1 VAQNFD
7 RPEYREIRQKDLSG
21 GVNDYLNENVIKE
34 TETPDALNVDFDRAS
49 VDTAFG
55 SIKFNNQTAPSAC
68 IRTKSLKGQ
77 QPLAVLSAPLQ
88 RHYNGVSY
96 VVDTRNIEVP
106 MRGYGYLPYAQETDI
121 GGNFVEGRTDAVEN
135 DTLSNV
141 VAEQYH
147 FFARRGRSFEL
158 NVSFRL
164 PEHEKLFDVE
174 VKGAQAPAV
183 PTICIPPNGFDEA
196 LDETFI
202 VIQKGGD
209 RLAPMSWALG
219 VTNIGNAYGLKFAQQ
234 PRPSNYALVFMWY
247 DNAQWGCVDGRKV
260 KYNLTSGQD
269 LTGGATQNATMAY
282 RAVVIHRY
290 IEPGVNYHVAV
301 QLQLDTGTPATY
313 NGVPGGTGSNVAG
326 TWNANGY
333 FRVHVTD
340 DQSNFTTHSYTDTAI
355 PTQVGLE
362 VCRGPVDSLSYLCR
376 YGIRFS
382 GRDAMFLGLG
392 MRFSPWDHAGFIP
405 FGHDSACMRSGGM
418 ALIDRSNVDLNTL
431 WALVGPNG
439 IAAAHVSGN
448 SYMTL
453 TTPNMLSARLIGSK
467 DPMALA
473 STVAANEYADW
484 TGIQYNFNA
493 LRGYRLVAT
502 SNVTSCQG
510 ARLTLLDRDAASAN
524 QINFLDGADTSK
536 FGAFGGASQSFT
548 VQCFRWNQRD
558 LDIANVRI
566 WNSLRDYTST
576 TTLNGNVVYT
586 DVVTRARRSL
596 GMSLDLRDEIE
607 PNLANLVAYWPCDD
621 SGGAVLHEKVIGG
634 LRHGF
639 LCPMQNAT
647 VESGQRGK
655 NMLFLS
661 GEGEA
666 LTLDLSENETFL
678 AQLSTML
685 RQPDQGFG
693 FEISFVPTEA
703 FYGVYTAEA
712 AGNRSPSSKS
722 IRPVGSP
729 DLAIWDVKDP
739 TAGRSSRP
747 RPLLS
752 LSHRAIIGENQNT
765 PCEFAQGFGV
775 EVAAWSDGED
785 FNPAQPHSLTPWYQR
800 LDYGQ
805 QMTNRY
811 DKYAGWVGK
820 RITIQVG
827 VQSFDPATD
836 SYNVYIAMTPKSV
849 LKPVAG
855 DPDEVEFSYWT
866 DTIFNSTNGGAS
878 YNVNFLDGPQIRIAR
893 KDIERTVLTIGGRW
907 DCKTLPAASKALG
920 INEVSARMLVDEVR
934 WFATTP
940 AGALSPTTGAAITA
954 RNGKLQGTN
963 CLPQRLLT
971 DADLKGSLGTGASTV
986 TVTQGSRSVTV
997 TSTSLANGQAPATS
1011 QQSVLGSYLYVDG
1024 DTRPLSV
1031 EETLSEPVKDFY
1043 YIDAVSLNNAV
1054 LTLGSAYRGGS
1065 KSLAAASAFR
1075 IVGYTAFED
1084 NISDQKLYLGK
1095 GKGYDPSSTTIDDV
1109 VLTQGY
1115 WANRAITGGAWS
1127 LRIYN
1132 PFSIVTLEQAS
1143 PSWVRG
1149 VVNERRYQDD
1159 GILGLYGYNERVYA
1173 GVRGSLY
1180 EVDDRWRKTGPSDD
1194 LATCMEFRAKDL
1206 YGNARQPLQADRVEF
1221 SQVRSETF
1229 QVAASNEYA
1238 TVWDSWVNLARINEY
1253 QGVMWCGHKSYPV
1266 DAGAWRSVATSTSTT
1281 YTSTSVTDTAWVP
1294 AASWIG
1300 LWIQAGTIYGQI
1312 TGYVGTTV
1320 SVSGWVSVPQVTPL
1334 TVGGTLGQAIT
1345 PTNGTLATVFVPGHR
1360 TQFQVRYRQGQPQ
1373 IAFGS
1378 SGQVSAGVRPEK
1390 GLFIATADV
1399 VVSTDEWHHV
1409 RWVAPSMTDGGQQYL
1424 KVPLCYVNGKKVSVR
1439 VSASELSVPAGAW
1452 ISTANIV
1459 SLAGAPAQN
1468 STLALGALRDAYTV
1482 SDPPQL
1488 NFRKDL
1494 VVMSPARYLGWLHSL
1509 DGTLGKSIVYRKP
1522 WSGTDYANFDP
1533 YTVSYQD
1540 PGSST
1545 TFLIFDIDKGVGHKI
1560 RNEAAQGFGTV
1571 YSHPFISLSHSTGN
1585 YSNQWTFAEYG
1596 SQVYATNGGR
1606 PVVVVDTDKKKNPY
1620 AIESGVPAPT
1630 TELDFTTTRYPLWR
1644 LESQSQTEQ
1653 RDPLKSGKD
1662 VYGLSTIGNCYLQ
1675 QELGTAMAWTTGS
1688 IFHFKLLYTPKDV
1701 AGRISLF
1708 RRGTD
1713 ANNGGPFVECVDGKI
1728 RYGWYDLA
1736 LKKTV
1741 WIESDSAVVEP
1752 GKLTYIYIRHR
1763 YPAQDKLWG
1772 NWRNSYFSNGH
1783 YRRFVGTLGTAGQTL
1798 TTGQVLYGWS
1808 GVANRGEYY
1817 IVKVWQEGTAS
1828 GDDVVIDAVRTND
1841 TVDNL
1846 DSTHQ
1851 LRTAAGGGGILL
1863 VNCTYAARP
1872 MHDMFVVQQFG
1883 NSRATWGGGA
1893 TGTLESPSPHTP
1905 LEVIHASGVVT
1916 GGVATG
1922 FNWTQPTYG
1931 GRTASTLAEQR
1942 TYWSLTTDE
1951 YPKGTSAP
1959 SGVSADS
1966 RFKATGLASVP
1977 WLRFVQASP
1986 TEFILQTTSIANFG
2000 AFPWLQ
2006 CIGAVFEILD
2016 DTNSTA
2022 SIRGRQ
2028 FIITACESVGGVAA
2042 DRLKR
2047 IVVTNLDGSAPSLPG
2062 GAAGYGAVF
2071 IGKALVK
2078 SADFDNSTR
2087 VDDTQKEIQLF
2098 GCQDDATF
2106 QPFDGVVH
2114 SFGYGVSSA
2123 NATTDKADMFEAR
2136 NTSATNTAYATDT
2149 TEDGMFVGVD
2159 QWSYPINSQPVSV
2172 AAGGANFPVETLK
2185 FTAGLQYMQVNGST
2199 YLASATYA
2207 TTQPNTQL
2215 EVTNTSTV
2223 TSTGGV
2229 ESKGKWRFLQA
2240 VTDWLGKRYV
2250 AVGFYDPV
2258 QGIAGN
2264 PGPVLE
2270 IKPAGN
2276 DAAND
2281 AGPVSI
2287 NITNIPAGPDGSE
2300 VWIYCSPAESNAAT
2314 LYRVARLVN
2323 GTNGYQIS
2331 TPEAQ
2336 IVTGPPAEFVNDR
2349 PPRCEIVA
2357 PSKGSIVYAALE
2369 VQPDAVVPSRPSS
2382 PGQVDYGKL
2391 FRIQGGSGDK
2401 VTGAIEFDGLLVV
2414 TKRRLVASVDFVAGN
2429 FAVPDIVST
2438 GVGCVSPNTLVAKD
2452 NVLMFL
2458 SDRGV
2463 QATTRRG
2470 VTNLNSPEYIG
2481 DNISTFVQDK
2491 LDRRYLEK
2499 AYAALNRKR
2508 SQYTCVVRATGDDR
2522 QSYRFT
2528 CDLTTEGPIY
2538 SLYRRPNLTALAAI
2552 RTKDGDDEVLI
2563 GGTEEGF
2570 VVWLDR
2576 VDTSAALMGDDT
2588 VVFGQPTMTNFN
2600 PSTASAMSLSPGA
2613 YSNQTDYSLEGMRGV
2628 TCSYKDVD
2636 GVLKEAVVSH
2646 SSYYWVHF
2654 DRALESAIP
2663 DSSTVAFGIQS
2674 THYETAWLDFGNAER
2689 RKLLLY
2695 VNLVFGREQAG
2706 QVVVRIYTDWDKDAV
2721 RAEATLDL
2729 TNAEHEVTLG
2739 GVDGNW
2745 FKLSLDSVDLQP
2757 GLRFTLSS
2765 IIWRLDDTDQV

>member
-1 VAQNFD
+1 MAQNFD
-7 RPEYREIRQKDLSG
+7 RPEYRDVRQSDLSG
-21 GVNDYLNENVIKE
+21 GVNDYLNQNVIKP

-88 RHYNGVSY
+88 RKGVPPGPPFTL
-96 VVDTRNIEVP
+96 DTRNIEVP
-106 MRGYGYLPYAQETDI
+106 MRGYAYLPYATETDI
-121 GGNFVEGRTDAVEN
+121 GGNFVEGATDALTTTPIR
-135 DTLSNV
+135 DQL
-141 VAEQYH
+141 QFH
-147 FFARRGRSFEL
+147 RRQGRSFEL

-174 VKGAQAPAV
+174 VKGSAAPAA
-183 PTICIPPNGFDEA
+183 PALPLLPPNGFDEA

-219 VTNIGNAYGLKFAQQ
+219 VTNIGTGYGLKQSPQ

-247 DNAQWGCVDGRKV
+247 DNAQWGNVDGTKL

-301 QLQLDTGTPATY
+301 QLQLDTGAPAY
-313 NGVPGGTGSNVAG
+313 FVGNPGGTGTNVAG
-326 TWNANGY
+326 TWDANGY
-333 FRVHVTD
+333 FRVHVAD
-340 DQSNFTTHSYTDTAI
+340 DQGNFTTHNYTDTAS
-355 PTQVGLE
+355 PTQAGLE

-418 ALIDRSNVDLNTL
+418 ALIDRSNVDLN
-431 WALVGPNG
+431 ALFGAPGPNA
-439 IAAAHVSGN
+439 INASHVSSN
-448 SYMTL
+448 AYLTL
-453 TTPNMLSARLIGSK
+453 SVANMGTFQLIGSR

-473 STVAANEYADW
+473 DTTVANQYAQW
-484 TGIQYNFNA
+484 TGLQNNFNA
-493 LRGYRLVAT
+493 LRGYRLVA
-502 SNVTSCQG
+502 SNNVTAGPG
-510 ARLTLLDRDAASAN
+510 ARLTLLDRDTVNADR
-524 QINFLDGADTSK
+524 INFLDGADTSK
-536 FGAFGGASQSFT
+536 FGAFGSVIQNFT

-566 WNSLRDYTST
+566 WSAPRDYT
-576 TTLNGNVVYT
+576 TTLAPFTIVGVGQSYSGVFDPVV
-586 DVVTRARRSL
+586 ARRRKAL
-596 GMSLDLRDEIE
+596 GMSLALEDETE
-607 PNLANLVAYWPCDD
+607 PDVANLIAYWPCDD
-621 SGGAVLHEKVIGG
+621 SGGALLREKVVGG

-639 LCPMQNAT
+639 LCPMQNA
-647 VESGQRGK
+647 VSDAGQRGE
-655 NMLFLS
+655 NMLFMS
-661 GEGEA
+661 GEGES

-678 AQLSTML
+678 AQLATML

-703 FYGVYTAEA
+703 FYGVYTQEA
-712 AGNRSPSSKS
+712 PGNLSSV
-722 IRPVGSP
+722 IGTRPVGAP
-729 DLAIWDVKDP
+729 DLIAWDVKDP
-739 TAGRSSRP
+739 TAGRSSRA
-747 RPLLS
+747 RQLLS
-752 LSHRAIIGENQNT
+752 LSHRAILRENDNT

-775 EVAAWSDGED
+775 EVAAWSDSED
-785 FNPAQPHSLTPWYQR
+785 YSPVQPHALAPWYLQAGGT
-800 LDYGQ
+800 LA
-805 QMTNRY
+805 MTNRY

-827 VQSFDPATD
+827 IQSFDPATD
-836 SYNVYIAMTPKSV
+836 SYNVYIAMAPKSV
-849 LKPVAG
+849 LRPVAG
-855 DPDEVEFSYWT
+855 DPDDVEFSYWT
-866 DTIFNSTNGGAS
+866 DTEANSSGGTYAS
-878 YNVNFLDGPQIRIAR
+878 DLFDGPQMRIAR

-907 DCKTLPAASKALG
+907 DCKTLPTASKALG

-954 RNGKLQGTN
+954 RNGKLQGAN

-1043 YIDAVSLNNAV
+1043 YIDAVSANTAV

-1075 IVGYTAFED
+1075 VVGYTAFED
-1084 NISDQKLYLGK
+1084 DISDQKLYLGK
-1095 GKGYDPSSTTIDDV
+1095 GKGYDPSSATIDDV

-1115 WANRAITGGAWS
+1115 WANRAITGGEWS

-1143 PSWVRG
+1143 PDWSRG
-1149 VVNERRYQDD
+1149 IVNERRFKDD
-1159 GILGLYGYNERVYA
+1159 GILGLHAYNERIYA

-1180 EVDDRWRKTGPSDD
+1180 EVDDRWRDDGPTDELSSSLMFKSAR
-1194 LATCMEFRAKDL
+1194 LAS
-1206 YGNARQPLQADRVEF
+1206 NAVLPLHADRVEF
-1221 SQVRSETF
+1221 TT
-1229 QVAASNEYA
+1229 VAAAYFAASPDDAYA
-1238 TVWDSWVNLARINEY
+1238 TVFENWAKLTKIDEY
-1253 QGVMWCGHKSYPV
+1253 QGVMWFGGTNLPL
-1266 DAGAWRSVATSTSTT
+1266 DQGAWRTLVLSTAGTTT
-1281 YTSTSVTDTAWVP
+1281 YSSTSVTDSAWVVP
-1294 AASWIG
+1294 ATVVPGVWVRT
-1300 LWIQAGTIYGQI
+1300 GTTYGQV
-1312 TGYVGTTV
+1312 TSVSGTTIN
-1320 SVSGWVSVPQVTPL
+1320 VSGWVSAAGAAV
-1334 TVGGTLGQAIT
+1334 T
-1345 PTNGTLATVFVPGHR
+1345 PTNGIQAEVFVPGHR
-1360 TQFQVRYRQGQPQ
+1360 TVYQTLYSRGRPQ

-1378 SGQVSAGVRPEK
+1378 SGAIGVGVYPEK
-1390 GLFIATADV
+1390 GLFIATADITV
-1399 VVSTDEWHHV
+1399 QAQEWHHV
-1409 RWVAPSMTDGGQQYL
+1409 RWVVPSTGSGAWLQ
-1424 KVPLCYVNGKKVSVR
+1424 VPRCYINGKR
-1439 VSASELSVPAGAW
+1439 VTVTVNASESGATGTQW

-1459 SLAGAPAQN
+1459 SPFGN
-1468 STLALGALRDAYTV
+1468 IRVALGALRDAYTV

-1494 VVMSPARYLGWLHSL
+1494 IVMSPARHVGWLHSL
-1509 DGTLGKSIVYRKP
+1509 DGLLSQTIVTRQP
-1522 WSGTDYANFDP
+1522 WTGTDYVNFNP
-1533 YTVSYQD
+1533 YAINYNA
-1540 PGSST
+1540 PGLIAQFNALST
-1545 TFLIFDIDKGVGHKI
+1545 ELGVGHKV
-1560 RNEAAQGFGTV
+1560 RNDAGPVSGGGPIIYGTIL
-1571 YSHPFISLSHSTGN
+1571 SHPFISLWHASGGYT
-1585 YSNQWTFAEYG
+1585 NQWTFAENG
-1596 SQVYATNGGR
+1596 AQVYATNGGR
-1606 PVVVVDTDKKKNPY
+1606 PVVAIDVDSNATPV
-1620 AIESGVPAPT
+1620 AVESGVPAPT

-1662 VYGLSTIGNCYLQ
+1662 VYGLSTIGNSYLQ

-1736 LKKTV
+1736 LKKAV
-1741 WIESDSAVVEP
+1741 WIESDSAVIEP

-1763 YPAQDKLWG
+1763 YPEQDKVWG
-1772 NWRNSYFSNGH
+1772 NWRNSYFANGH
-1783 YRRFVGTLGTAGQTL
+1783 YRRFVGTLGTTGQTL
-1798 TTGQVLYGWS
+1798 KASQVVYGWT
-1808 GVANRGEYY
+1808 GAANAGQYQ
-1817 IVKVWQEGTAS
+1817 IVKVWQEGTTS
-1828 GDDVVIDAVRTND
+1828 GDDVVIDAVRIND
-1841 TVDNL
+1841 TDVNL
-1846 DSTHQ
+1846 NSTNT
-1851 LRTAAGGGGILL
+1851 LRTAVGGGGTLL

-1893 TGTLESPSPHTP
+1893 TGTAESPSPHTP

-1922 FNWTQPTYG
+1922 FDWTQATYSS
-1931 GRTASTLAEQR
+1931 RTASELAEQR

-1951 YPKGTSAP
+1951 YPRGTSAP

-1977 WLRFVQASP
+1977 WLQFVRASS
-1986 TEFILQTTSIANFG
+1986 TEFVLSTTSIAGFG

-2016 DTNSTA
+2016 DSSSTA

-2028 FIITACESVGGVAA
+2028 FIITECEDVGGVAA

-2047 IVVTNLDGSAPSLPG
+2047 IVVTNLDGSAPSLPALAVG
-2062 GAAGYGAVF
+2062 RGAVF

-2078 SADFDNSTR
+2078 SADFDNSTQ

-2098 GCQDDATF
+2098 GCQDNATF

-2114 SFGYGVSSA
+2114 SFGFGVASP

-2136 NTSATNTAYATDT
+2136 NTSATNTAYATNT
-2149 TEDGMFVGVD
+2149 TEDGMFVGAD

-2172 AAGGANFPVETLK
+2172 GAGGANFPVETLK
-2185 FTAGLQYMQVNGST
+2185 FTASLQYLQVNGST
-2199 YLASATYA
+2199 YAASATYA
-2207 TTQPNTQL
+2207 TTHPNTQL
-2215 EVTNTSTV
+2215 EVANTSTV
-2223 TSTGGV
+2223 ASTGGV

-2331 TPEAQ
+2331 TPEDQ
-2336 IVTGPPAEFVNDR
+2336 IVTGPPAEFSNFR
-2349 PPRCEIVA
+2349 PPQCEIVA
-2357 PSKGSIVYAALE
+2357 PSKGSMLYGALQ
-2369 VQPDAVVPSRPSS
+2369 VQPDAIVPSRPAS
-2382 PGQVDYGKL
+2382 PGQVDFTRL
-2391 FRIQGGSGDK
+2391 FRLQGG
-2401 VTGAIEFDGLLVV
+2401 TGEKITGMIEFDGLLVA
-2414 TKRRLVASVDFVAGN
+2414 TKRRLVASIDFVGGN
-2429 FAVPDIVST
+2429 YAVPDIVST

-2458 SDRGV
+2458 SDRGL

-2481 DNISTFVQDK
+2481 DNISTFVQDSV
-2491 LDRRYLEK
+2491 DRRYLSK
-2499 AYAALNRKR
+2499 AYAAVNRKR
-2508 SQYTCVVRATGDDR
+2508 SQYTCVLRTKGEDH
-2522 QSYRFT
+2522 QNYRFT
-2528 CDLTTEGPIY
+2528 CDLTAEGPIY
-2538 SLYRRPNLTALAAI
+2538 SLYRLPNLTAVAAA
-2552 RTKDGDDEVLI
+2552 RKRDGAEEILV

-2570 VVWLDR
+2570 VVYLDR
-2576 VDTSAALMGDDT
+2576 PDATEAVMGDITGIWGLPLVQNYLTTTTNAFFVSYAQQVDTA
-2588 VVFGQPTMTNFN
+2588 
-2600 PSTASAMSLSPGA
+2600 
-2613 YSNQTDYSLEGMRGV
+2613 LEGSRGV
-2628 TCSYKDVD
+2628 TATYVD
-2636 GVLKEAVVSH
+2636 QDG
-2646 SSYYWVHF
+2646 
-2654 DRALESAIP
+2654 ALREVNLLGYANQWMLFAEQPPVPIP
-2663 DSSTVAFGIQS
+2663 ANVNVAFGQQD

-2689 RKLLLY
+2689 RKLLYY

-2706 QVVVRIYTDWDKDAV
+2706 EVVVRVYTDWDSDNPK
-2721 RAEATLDL
+2721 AEATLDL
-2729 TNAEHEVTLG
+2729 TQAEQEVSLG

-2745 FKLSLDSVDLQP
+2745 FKLSLDSVDVQP